1 MDNMLYI
8 VAGLIIVLLI
18 AVLIMRRKKAQ
29 PTTKHINDTQ
39 SQTKHVPTDYDTA
52 RSSTVAGA
60 TKFDSLTVAER
71 FIDQQRYDKAIE
83 VLERGLI
90 QKPHDAK
97 LSLKL
102 LNIYALTTQTES
114 FYRTYDAISAHG
126 DAATIAQAKEL
137 RALFDQ
143 DHNQTP
149 LQARNDVDSGDAGHA
164 VKSDYESLD
173 FDIASVPKETP
184 TLRQTAASADSITE
198 SDLVSSA
205 PLASSFDDSTITDD
219 ASSNNNTDAIFDLT
233 LDDLESDSFDEAA
246 DNTASHSSINDTSLD
261 SQNLSL
267 DEQSESNS
275 ATVNTH
281 SDTSL
286 ESVNPISEDR
296 SPNENYSL
304 DEDFSLGF
312 DEPAAT
318 DSLSTDAADLQQTD
332 SQNSNLQEDFVLDF
346 DDLASNSPSNSDTGI
361 STNTSTDTITD
372 TFGDSDLSISELPVA
387 EETAGVSSFDFDL
400 SLDDDNTYDGQQSS
414 AEHNALSLDSLESV
428 DAQETVN
435 DINAFAVEEHLSS
448 AAPTDASKTTTTD
461 LESFDFD
468 LTDSQPIED
477 KTSATETTPPL
488 MFDDETP
495 FEDSFSL
502 DDSILED
509 AATTANPVVTED
521 KTDFAAQFAA
531 DFDFVNDLDNQQI
544 TLDLAAKYLELGEY
558 DSAKRLLSEVIA
570 QGSSDQQAQAQS
582 LLERTA

>member
-1 MDNMLYI
+1 
-8 VAGLIIVLLI
+8 
-18 AVLIMRRKKAQ
+18 
-29 PTTKHINDTQ
+29 
-39 SQTKHVPTDYDTA
+39 
-52 RSSTVAGA
+52 
-60 TKFDSLTVAER
+60 
-71 FIDQQRYDKAIE
+71 
-83 VLERGLI
+83 
-90 QKPHDAK
+90 
-97 LSLKL
+97 
-102 LNIYALTTQTES
+102 
-114 FYRTYDAISAHG
+114 
-126 DAATIAQAKEL
+126 
-137 RALFDQ
+137 
-143 DHNQTP
+143 
-149 LQARNDVDSGDAGHA
+149 
-164 VKSDYESLD
+164 
-173 FDIASVPKETP
+173 
-184 TLRQTAASADSITE
+184 
-198 SDLVSSA
+198 
-205 PLASSFDDSTITDD
+205 
-219 ASSNNNTDAIFDLT
+219 
-233 LDDLESDSFDEAA
+233 
-246 DNTASHSSINDTSLD
+246 
-261 SQNLSL
+261 
-267 DEQSESNS
+267 
-275 ATVNTH
+275 
-281 SDTSL
+281 
-286 ESVNPISEDR
+286 
-296 SPNENYSL
+296 
-304 DEDFSLGF
+304 
-312 DEPAAT
+312 
-318 DSLSTDAADLQQTD
+318 LSTDAADLQQTD

-400 SLDDDNTYDGQQSS
+400 SLDDDNTYDDQQSS

-428 DAQETVN
+428 DAQETIN

-448 AAPTDASKTTTTD
+448 AAPTDTSETTTTD

-509 AATTANPVVTED
+509 AATTASPVVTED